1 MITHP
6 HLVLLS
12 VQVVDHIVGV
22 LVVIINTNTT
32 TSSTNT
38 SRSTT
43 LIAPIMI
50 IPIADIIVTTR
61 LTNIQTIVSLVVTVT
76 IGSVILVGIQV
87 LRITSRMLLRSLA
100 GITSIVVE
108 HC

>member
-12 VQVVDHIVGV
+12 VQVVDHIVCV
-22 LVVIINTNTT
+22 LVVIINTNAT

-43 LIAPIMI
+43 LITPIMI

-76 IGSVILVGIQV
+76 IGGVILVGIQV
-87 LRITSRMLLRSLA
+87 LRITSRMLLWSLA